1 MQHSREELKRVS
13 AACHQAA
20 LDGRLR
26 HRPAVEPE
34 DDPHFQAAI
43 RRAKAEHAA
52 TRQVADAGPD
62 ATGGAEGGAQ
72 AAAVPRRG

>member
-1 MQHSREELKRVS
+1 MKYSYDFLDRVS

-43 RRAKAEHAA
+43 RKFCAEQARKQQDA
-52 TRQVADAGPD
+52 DPEVDPDDPSDAGP
-62 ATGGAEGGAQ
+62 
-72 AAAVPRRG
+72 VPKLG

>member
-1 MQHSREELKRVS
+1 MKYSHEFLDRVS

-26 HRPAVEPE
+26 HRPAIAPE

-43 RRAKAEHAA
+43 REAKAAHAA
-52 TRQVADAGPD
+52 TRRETEAEADADD
-62 ATGGAEGGAQ
+62 AAD
-72 AAAVPRRG
+72 AASVPKLG